1 VISKQIGKLSKVEE
15 RREEKEVKIK
25 TKGQKIEVED
35 KERK

>member
-1 VISKQIGKLSKVEE
+1 VEE
-15 RREEKEVKIK
+15 RREGKEGKIK